1 MLSSLQGIQDSAK
14 KFVADNA
21 TVILTAGGVVGT
33 VSTGILAWR
42 GGYKTSSAYRDARME
57 NIKQYAATQDPH
69 RPLDKDSLQEL
80 LDKSEPLSKQEKIV
94 LAFPSTAPAVITG
107 GLTITAIIFSHR
119 MNAQKAAAMAALYGV
134 SQKQFEEYKNK
145 VAEKLTGPKQQQ
157 ISDELAKEQMDRTP
171 GAEQIVIV
179 EGEVLCF
186 DQLTGRY
193 FRSTMEEIRKAV
205 NDTNEQILNVG
216 SASAGYFYDLL
227 GLPPTSWTNDVGW
240 NTANMLDI
248 EYGTQ
253 TSHDGRP
260 CITIN
265 PRYLPIQEY
274 DRNHY

>member
-1 MLSSLQGIQDSAK
+1 MHSSLQGIQDSAR

-42 GGYKTSSAYRDARME
+42 GGYKTGTKVSAIE
-57 NIKQYAATQDPH
+57 SKEFH
-69 RPLDKDSLQEL
+69 
-80 LDKSEPLSKQEKIV
+80 EPDYSPMTTQEKVKLGLVDALPPIG
-94 LAFPSTAPAVITG
+94 TG
-107 GLTITAIIFSHR
+107 AGTITAIIFAHR
-119 MNAQKAAAMAALYGV
+119 MNAQKAAALAALYGV
-134 SQKQFEEYKNK
+134 SQKQFEEYKDK

-157 ISDELAKEQMDRTP
+157 ISDELAKERMDRTP

-265 PRYLPIQEY
+265 PRYLPVQEY
-274 DRNHY
+274 DRNQY